1 MRRKTKASNERL
13 QPALSRAPGPG
24 PFLLTSVKDPRQNPP
39 RPHPFLLTSFKYPP
53 STTPRPLAPY
63 SSADPALPDL
73 PVIGAPSTQIR
84 NSQHMWVSRL
94 IRGPWSYLKGLASAS
109 SQGCVAQTAGFVHF
123 SLLFCCLWKCT
134 APSAPIGCQVLPR
147 WSRKKRS
154 SRPG

>member
-1 MRRKTKASNERL
+1 MVAGYPPSTGGW
-13 QPALSRAPGPG
+13 QPALPD
-24 PFLLTSVKDPRQNPP
+24 DPRHRRGCPGAP
-39 RPHPFLLTSFKYPP
+39 LLCFLFTSFKDPP

-134 APSAPIGCQVLPR
+134 APPAPIGCQVLPR
-147 WSRKKRS
+147 WSGKKRP